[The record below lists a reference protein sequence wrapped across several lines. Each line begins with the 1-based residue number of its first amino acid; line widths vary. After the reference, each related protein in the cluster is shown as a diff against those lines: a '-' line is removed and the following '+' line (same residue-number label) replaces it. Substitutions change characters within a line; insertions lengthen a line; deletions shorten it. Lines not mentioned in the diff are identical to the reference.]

1 MPIQPHD
8 QKAID
13 CFFDE
18 TRPSLATYGNAFFA
32 CVAVRVDGEFK
43 LVQGAV
49 HLMPSTRELPPHFE
63 TENIRADYYRLVD
76 LNLTIEQFINM
87 VLTGVIHTPH
97 GDIQFPGDQ
106 TGTHRASYMAPH
118 RSGPDKQNRLS
129 ILRLFS
135 SMYNQDINQPFVE
148 WELMA
153 AETPY
158 DSLLELLHDYGVGP
172 LRNDGIGI
180 DIYTGSVAIIDS
192 ASANQDGKINLLI
205 RLGHGL
211 APKDATLGYK
221 VLIQGRVVQRQR
233 LPGDSFAWAHE
244 PLYQVGTIEFDVEP
258 GAVLQCFVSYAGQV
272 QHFGWLVDS
281 SSILNSRR
289 GMYDLV
295 DPSLKTMMSIIT
307 DVNRKTWNARDLE
320 RAVSWIFWMLGFS
333 VVHFGQTKGIQDAVD
348 LIATAPSGHVALI
361 ECTTGLLKAES
372 KLSILHDRLQG
383 ARRALDASG
392 NRHLRV
398 LPVIVTS
405 QPRSDILADLETAE
419 RLGMYVIAREEIDS
433 MIQSTLFP
441 YNADKLFFDAETSVK
456 ETLAKY
462 EILVANNN
470 QPGLPFEI

>member
-1 MPIQPHD
+1 MPLQPHD

-13 CFFDE
+13 SFFEE
-18 TRPSLATYGNAFFA
+18 TRPSLEAYGNAAFA
-32 CVAVRVDGEFK
+32 CVAVRVDGAFK

-49 HLMPSTRELPPHFE
+49 HLMPGIRELPPHFE

-76 LNLTIEQFINM
+76 LDLTIDKFVDM

-97 GDIQFPGDQ
+97 GDIEFPGDQ
-106 TGTHRASYMAPH
+106 SGVHRAAYMAPH
-118 RSGPDKQNRLS
+118 RAGVDKQNRLS

-135 SMYNQDINQPFVE
+135 SMYNQDIKQPFVE

-153 AETPY
+153 AERPY
-158 DSLLELLHDYGVGP
+158 DSLLELLHDYSVGP

-180 DIYTGSVAIIDS
+180 DIYTGSVAIIDA
-192 ASANQDGKINLLI
+192 ASTNQSGKIKIII

-211 APKDATLGYK
+211 APNDAAVGYK
-221 VLIQGRVVQRQR
+221 VLIQSRVVQRQR
-233 LPGDSFAWAHE
+233 LSGDNFVWAHK
-244 PLYQVGTIEFDVEP
+244 PLYQVGTTEFNVEP
-258 GAVLQCFVSYAGQV
+258 GAVVQCFVSYAGQV
-272 QHFGWLVDS
+272 QHFGWLVDPS
-281 SSILNSRR
+281 SVLNSRR
-289 GMYDLV
+289 GMYDIV

-307 DVNRKTWNARDLE
+307 DVDRKTWNARDLE

-372 KLSILHDRLQG
+372 KLSILHDRIQG
-383 ARRALDASG
+383 ARRTLDASG
-392 NRHLRV
+392 NQHLRI

-405 QPRSDILADLETAE
+405 QPRADIMADLEAAE
-419 RLGMYVIAREEIDS
+419 RLGIYVIAREEIDS
-433 MIQSTLFP
+433 MIQNTLFP
-441 YNADKLFFDAETSVK
+441 YNADKLFLDAETSVK

-462 EILVANNN
+462 EILMANNN
-470 QPGLPFEI
+470 QPDLPFQI